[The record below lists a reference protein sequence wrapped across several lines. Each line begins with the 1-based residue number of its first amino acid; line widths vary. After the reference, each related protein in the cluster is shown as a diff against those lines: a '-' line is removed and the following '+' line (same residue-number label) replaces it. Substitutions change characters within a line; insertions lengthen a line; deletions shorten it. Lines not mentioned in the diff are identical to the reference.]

1 MISFEEALEIVQ
13 INAVSTGEEQTEL
26 HLAAGKVLSRDVFSD
41 MDMPP
46 FDKSAVDGFAC
57 RMQDV
62 GSGMQDAGSGMQD
75 PGCRMQDAGNRMQDA
90 GYRMEMKVIET
101 IAAGSV
107 PLKTVGKG
115 ECSRIMTGGMVPEGA
130 DTVIMVEDTETLS
143 ADTIKFLKEK
153 TSKNICYRAEDIS
166 TGQKVLDK
174 GTLLQPAH
182 LAVLA
187 SVGQQRVWVAVE
199 PHLGIISTGNELV
212 EPSQKPQGSQIRNSN
227 AMQLY
232 AQARQVTGKCSYLGI
247 ADDSPEDLKDKISMA
262 LEETDIVILTGGVS
276 MGDFDYVPAAMEEL
290 GAEILFKSVAIQ
302 PGRPTVFARIKNK
315 FIFGLPGNPVSSFVL
330 FELMVKPF
338 ILRMMG
344 CVPDSRMISL
354 PMGADYTRKKTGR
367 KSVVPVIIENSV
379 VFPMEYHGSAHIN
392 AYTKASGMMIMDE
405 DVTSIKKGEPANVR
419 LL

>member
-1 MISFEEALEIVQ
+1 MISFEEASEIVQ
-13 INAVSTGEEQTEL
+13 VNAVSTGEEQTEL
-26 HLAAGKVLSRDVFSD
+26 LAAAGRVLSRDVCSD
-41 MDMPP
+41 IDMPP

-57 RMQDV
+57 RMQDS
-62 GSGMQDAGSGMQD
+62 GYGMQDSGSGRQD
-75 PGCRMQDAGNRMQDA
+75 AGCRMELR
-90 GYRMEMKVIET
+90 VIET

-107 PLKTVGKG
+107 PVKTIQAG

-130 DTVIMVEDTETLS
+130 DAVIMVEDTEISS
-143 ADTIKFLKEK
+143 ADTIKLLKEK
-153 TSKNICYRAEDIS
+153 TSKNICYRAEDIR
-166 TGQKVLDK
+166 TGQKVLDR

-187 SVGQQRVWVAVE
+187 SVGQNRVWVAVE
-199 PHLGIISTGNELV
+199 PHIGIISTGNELV
-212 EPSQKPQGSQIRNSN
+212 EPSQKPEGSQIRNSN
-227 AMQLY
+227 AMQLC
-232 AQARQVTGKCSYLGI
+232 AQSRQVTNKCSYLGI

-302 PGRPTVFARIKNK
+302 PGRPTVFARYKNK

-338 ILRMMG
+338 VLRMMG
-344 CVPDSRMISL
+344 CIPDSRMISL
-354 PMGADYTRKKTGR
+354 PMGADYSRKKTGR
-367 KSVVPVIIENSV
+367 KSVVPVLIENSIV
-379 VFPMEYHGSAHIN
+379 YPMEYHGSAHIN

-405 DVTSIKKGEPANVR
+405 GLTSIKKGETANVR